1 MPKNWKLQ
9 PKIMLE
15 DGTAADVASIACAL
29 QSLSA
34 YTSLAC
40 EREDAPDDLWQIVDE
55 GLEAMRRVFVWSENT
70 QA

>member
-15 DGTAADVASIACAL
+15 DRTAADVASIACAL
-29 QSLSA
+29 QSLYS

-40 EREDAPDDLWQIVDE
+40 ESEDTPEDLRQIVDE
-55 GLEAMRRVFVWSENT
+55 GLAAMRRVFVWTET
-70 QA
+70 TA